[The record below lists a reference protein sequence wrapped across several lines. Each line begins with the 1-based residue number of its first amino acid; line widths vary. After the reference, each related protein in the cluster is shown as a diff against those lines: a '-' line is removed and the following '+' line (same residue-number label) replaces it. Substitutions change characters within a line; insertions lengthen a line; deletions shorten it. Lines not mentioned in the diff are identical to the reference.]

1 MRESKVKSE
10 NLTEITDEGK
20 IASLKGSIWLQ
31 SGTNKFASQK
41 GMTGMGTPRDVNY
54 RPMGTGGASDVP
66 EEKARLTDGKR
77 IWVLALQAK
86 HFSRHC
92 SPSIWNKQIGLT
104 SWHDWNGNAAHH

>member
-10 NLTEITDEGK
+10 NLAEITDEGK

-77 IWVLALQAK
+77 I
-86 HFSRHC
+86 
-92 SPSIWNKQIGLT
+92 
-104 SWHDWNGNAAHH
+104 